1 MYIDEILCGHYEVL
15 QFPYALYTIKQRTE
29 LLSLADKE
37 TRTAAEILDE
47 METKLQQLNRE
58 DFQSIRA
65 MIDPKQSINI
75 SVTLRSLVWDYDFL
89 LSAMAEV
96 KKPDFVLS
104 DADWTRFDKIIT
116 DRVKEIAEHIR
127 THSLKDITA
136 YDPRRFEVYQED
148 KRVIKKKK
156 TVMSG
161 FISKI
166 DTYCREHPHHRIT
179 TKQMYRLIYGT
190 TNDNITP
197 KSIKE
202 LDDYISMLNDLD
214 CEICVIDEGKRITRK
229 GKLIRI
235 ITVREETVMNG
246 ALTDQYY
253 EIVGLSLLANIDDN
267 LIDSI
272 SVTVPYKHLTRS
284 SGKATDK
291 RLCAEFL
298 LSIANENAETIE
310 FAEIYETAGASTA
323 KQRHDLIDCVKSIL
337 TEHYP
342 HAAFLDENGDKS
354 TFAKGYHSI
363 SFKKQG

>member
-15 QFPYALYTIKQRTE
+15 QIPYALYTIKQRTE

-37 TRTAAEILDE
+37 TRTSAEILDE

-58 DFQSIRA
+58 DFQTIRA
-65 MIDPKQSINI
+65 MIDPEQRINI
-75 SVTLRSLVWDYDFL
+75 SATLKVLVWDYEFYLSSLTAMKDPAFA
-89 LSAMAEV
+89 LSA
-96 KKPDFVLS
+96 
-104 DADWTRFDKIIT
+104 ADWKRFDKIIT
-116 DRVKEIAEHIR
+116 DKVTEIAEHIR
-127 THSLKDITA
+127 THSVKEITA
-136 YDPRRFEVYQED
+136 YDPRRFELIQED

-166 DTYCREHPHHRIT
+166 DAYCREHPHHRIT
-179 TKQMYRLIYGT
+179 PKQMYRFITGT

-197 KSIKE
+197 TSMKE

-214 CEICVIDEGKRITRK
+214 CEICVIDGGKRITRK

-246 ALTDQYY
+246 ALIDQYY
-253 EIVGLSLLANIDDN
+253 EIGGLSLLANIDDN

-310 FAEIYETAGASTA
+310 FAEIYETAGAQTA

-342 HAAFLDENGDKS
+342 HAALLDENGDKS

-363 SFKKQG
+363 SFRKQG

>member
-29 LLSLADKE
+29 LLNLADKE

-58 DFQSIRA
+58 EIQKIRA
-65 MIDPKQSINI
+65 IIDPEQRINI
-75 SVTLRSLVWDYDFL
+75 SETLKSLVWDYEFL
-89 LSAMAEV
+89 LSAMVEV

-104 DADWTRFDKIIT
+104 GADWKRFEKIIT
-116 DRVKEIAEHIR
+116 GRVKEIAEHIR
-127 THSLKDITA
+127 THSIEDITA

-156 TVMSG
+156 TVMST
-161 FISKI
+161 FISKC
-166 DTYCREHPHHRIT
+166 DAYCREHPHHRISP
-179 TKQMYRLIYGT
+179 KQMYRFITGT
-190 TNDNITP
+190 TNDSITS
-197 KSIKE
+197 KSMKE

-214 CEICVIDEGKRITRK
+214 CEICVIDGGKRITRK

-246 ALTDQYY
+246 ALIDQYY
-253 EIVGLSLLANIDDN
+253 EIGGLSLLANIDDN

-298 LSIANENAETIE
+298 LSIANENAETID
-310 FAEIYETAGASTA
+310 FSEIYEIAGAQTR
-323 KQRHDLIDCVKSIL
+323 KDRHDLKESIKSIL

-342 HAAFLDENGDKS
+342 HAVLLDENGDKS
-354 TFAKGYHSI
+354 TFDKGYYSI